1 MISKRSENV
10 FNKKSCI
17 KKTIFRT
24 LYKLLVV
31 ASFRISLHFCSHSFG
46 SKSLFRFVCPDDP
59 SSHLLRIV
67 KLFDYQIAS
76 LLGNRHFFLWL
87 LCFLELDLKSP
98 PLQSTLQKPKI
109 DGFSAFR
116 NRRRFFYG
124 IFKILSWSWKLI
136 YKSFLVRKWI
146 WEFTRGITIRSKDQ
160 QLLEVKWRIL
170 IEFSQ
175 YFDHKEGAQN

>member
-1 MISKRSENV
+1 MHKED
-10 FNKKSCI
+10 C
-17 KKTIFRT
+17 FRT
-24 LYKLLVV
+24 LYKFLVV

-87 LCFLELDLKSP
+87 LCSFLELDLKSP

-136 YKSFLVRKWI
+136 YKSWLENEYENSHKARG
-146 WEFTRGITIRSKDQ
+146 GITIRSKDQ
-160 QLLEVKWRIL
+160 QLLEVKCRIL

-175 YFDHKEGAQN
+175 YFDHKEGAQS

>member
-1 MISKRSENV
+1 MHKED
-10 FNKKSCI
+10 C
-17 KKTIFRT
+17 FRT
-24 LYKLLVV
+24 LYKFLVV

-116 NRRRFFYG
+116 NRFFYG
-124 IFKILSWSWKLI
+124 IFNTKSWSWKLI
-136 YKSFLVRKWI
+136 LRYQSW
-146 WEFTRGITIRSKDQ
+146 
-160 QLLEVKWRIL
+160 LLENEYENSQEASHYQVKRSTTLRVKVQNSDRI
-170 IEFSQ
+170 FSI
-175 YFDHKEGAQN
+175 FWP

>member
-1 MISKRSENV
+1 MHKEDPLQIFSFCFISY
-10 FNKKSCI
+10 FLTFI
-17 KKTIFRT
+17 
-24 LYKLLVV
+24 
-31 ASFRISLHFCSHSFG
+31 CSHSIG

-87 LCFLELDLKSP
+87 FCSFLELDLKSP

-136 YKSFLVRKWI
+136 YKSW
-146 WEFTRGITIRSKDQ
+146 
-160 QLLEVKWRIL
+160 LEN
-170 IEFSQ
+170 EYENSQ
-175 YFDHKEGAQN
+175 EASLSGQKINNSSR